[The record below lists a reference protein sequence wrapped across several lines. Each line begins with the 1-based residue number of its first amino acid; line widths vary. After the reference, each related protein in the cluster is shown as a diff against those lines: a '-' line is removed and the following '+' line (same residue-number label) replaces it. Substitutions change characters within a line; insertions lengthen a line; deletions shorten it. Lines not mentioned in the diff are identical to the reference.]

1 MKQMEHS
8 YKGEEKFLVND
19 LKTIVSKARSK
30 AFAAVNYSLVERNW
44 RIGKRIVEEEQNGE
58 ARAEYGKHIIEVASA
73 ALTEEFGKGFSETNL
88 INFKKFFLLFKE
100 LEIHQTVSEE
110 FRKQVLHLLPWSHY
124 ERLIRVEDK
133 KAREWYAKEAYEQGW
148 SFRTLN
154 RNINTL
160 YYERLLMSK
169 KKQPVVNEMQD
180 KTKAYQQ
187 DKLEYIKSPV
197 VLEFLGLPEDTSL
210 AESKLETAIINNLE
224 KFLMEMGKGY
234 ALVARQQHIRT
245 EENDYYIDLV
255 FYNYLIKSFIL
266 VDLKVNRITYQD
278 VGQMDMYLQMYDKM
292 KKGPDD
298 NPTIGIIL
306 CTETD
311 SDVARYSTL
320 AKNDQMFAAK
330 YKLYLPDKE
339 DLRREIERQKE
350 LYLMA
355 HPEETGISVTNG
367 YAQPDSCFMFAYDLE
382 QDKLL
387 WRSADQSYNSMNFV
401 VKGDVILCGYGFTA
415 EDDYLYQI
423 NRNTGEILDR
433 LELKK
438 MPDLLVEQD
447 GKLYVHTYSYDYVI
461 DF

>member
-1 MKQMEHS
+1 MKEPGKKYNDEDNM
-8 YKGEEKFLVND
+8 LVND
-19 LKTIVSKARSK
+19 LRSIVSKARNK

-44 RIGKRIVEEEQNGE
+44 RIGQRIVEEEQNG
-58 ARAEYGKHIIEVASA
+58 ASRAEYGKHVIEVASA
-73 ALTEEFGKGFSETNL
+73 ALTKEFGKGFSETN
-88 INFKKFFLLFKE
+88 IMNFKKFYLKFKE
-100 LEIHQTVSEE
+100 LTIPQTLSEE
-110 FRKQVLHLLPWSHY
+110 FKKQKHQTLSDESSLLPQKGQTQPAQFELRLLPWSHY

-133 KAREWYAKEAYEQGW
+133 KAREWYAKEAFEQGW
-148 SFRTLN
+148 SYRTLN
-154 RNINTL
+154 PNINTL
-160 YYERLLMSK
+160 YYERLLMST
-169 KKQPVVNEMQD
+169 KKQPVVDEMQD

-355 HPEETGISVTNG
+355 HPEEN
-367 YAQPDSCFMFAYDLE
+367 
-382 QDKLL
+382 DK
-387 WRSADQSYNSMNFV
+387 
-401 VKGDVILCGYGFTA
+401 
-415 EDDYLYQI
+415 E
-423 NRNTGEILDR
+423 
-433 LELKK
+433 
-438 MPDLLVEQD
+438 
-447 GKLYVHTYSYDYVI
+447 
-461 DF
+461 

>member
-1 MKQMEHS
+1 MKEPGKKYNDEDNM
-8 YKGEEKFLVND
+8 LVND
-19 LKTIVSKARSK
+19 LRSIVSKARSK

-44 RIGKRIVEEEQNGE
+44 RIGQRIVEEEQNG
-58 ARAEYGKHIIEVASA
+58 ASRAEYGKHVTEVASA
-73 ALTEEFGKGFSETNL
+73 ALTEEFGKGFSETN
-88 INFKKFFLLFKE
+88 IRTFRKFFLIFRN
-100 LEIHQTVSEE
+100 LEIQQTVSAESNLP
-110 FRKQVLHLLPWSHY
+110 KQQTLSDNLSSHFQKGQTQSTQSELRLLPWSHY

-133 KAREWYAKEAYEQGW
+133 KAREWYAKEAFEQGW

-169 KKQPVVNEMQD
+169 KKRPVVDEMQD

-355 HPEETGISVTNG
+355 HPEEN
-367 YAQPDSCFMFAYDLE
+367 
-382 QDKLL
+382 DK
-387 WRSADQSYNSMNFV
+387 
-401 VKGDVILCGYGFTA
+401 
-415 EDDYLYQI
+415 E
-423 NRNTGEILDR
+423 
-433 LELKK
+433 
-438 MPDLLVEQD
+438 
-447 GKLYVHTYSYDYVI
+447 
-461 DF
+461 

>member
-1 MKQMEHS
+1 MKEP
-8 YKGEEKFLVND
+8 EKKYNDEDNMLVND
-19 LKTIVSKARSK
+19 LRSIVSKARSK

-44 RIGKRIVEEEQNGE
+44 RIGQRIVEEEQNG
-58 ARAEYGKHIIEVASA
+58 ASRAEYGKHVIEVASA
-73 ALTEEFGKGFSETNL
+73 ALTKEFGKGFSETN
-88 INFKKFFLLFKE
+88 IMNFKKFYLKFKE
-100 LEIHQTVSEE
+100 LTIPQTLSEE
-110 FRKQVLHLLPWSHY
+110 FKKQKHQTLSDESSLLPQKGQTPPAQFELRFLPWSHY

-133 KAREWYAKEAYEQGW
+133 KAREWYAKEAFEQGW

-160 YYERLLMSK
+160 YYERLLMST
-169 KKQPVVNEMQD
+169 KKQPVVDEMQD

-355 HPEETGISVTNG
+355 HPEEN
-367 YAQPDSCFMFAYDLE
+367 
-382 QDKLL
+382 DK
-387 WRSADQSYNSMNFV
+387 
-401 VKGDVILCGYGFTA
+401 
-415 EDDYLYQI
+415 E
-423 NRNTGEILDR
+423 
-433 LELKK
+433 
-438 MPDLLVEQD
+438 
-447 GKLYVHTYSYDYVI
+447 
-461 DF
+461 

>member
-1 MKQMEHS
+1 MKEPGKKYNDEDNM
-8 YKGEEKFLVND
+8 LVND
-19 LKTIVSKARSK
+19 LRSIVSKARSK

-44 RIGKRIVEEEQNGE
+44 RIGQRIVEEEQNG
-58 ARAEYGKHIIEVASA
+58 ASRAEYGKHVIEVASA
-73 ALTEEFGKGFSETNL
+73 ALTKEFGKGFSETN
-88 INFKKFFLLFKE
+88 IMNFKKFYLKFKE
-100 LEIHQTVSEE
+100 LTIPQTLSEE
-110 FRKQVLHLLPWSHY
+110 FKKQKHQTLSDESSLLPQKGQTQPAQFELRLLPWSHY

-133 KAREWYAKEAYEQGW
+133 QAREWYAKEAFNEGW
-148 SFRTLN
+148 SYRTLN

-169 KKQPVVNEMQD
+169 KKQPVVDEMQD
-180 KTKAYQQ
+180 KTKIYQQ
-187 DKLEYIKSPV
+187 DKLEYIKTPV

-292 KKGPDD
+292 RKGPDD

-355 HPEETGISVTNG
+355 HPEEN
-367 YAQPDSCFMFAYDLE
+367 
-382 QDKLL
+382 DK
-387 WRSADQSYNSMNFV
+387 
-401 VKGDVILCGYGFTA
+401 
-415 EDDYLYQI
+415 E
-423 NRNTGEILDR
+423 
-433 LELKK
+433 
-438 MPDLLVEQD
+438 
-447 GKLYVHTYSYDYVI
+447 
-461 DF
+461 

>member
-1 MKQMEHS
+1 MKEPGKKYNDEDNM
-8 YKGEEKFLVND
+8 LVND
-19 LKTIVSKARSK
+19 LRSIVSKARSK

-44 RIGKRIVEEEQNGE
+44 RIGQRIVEQEQNG
-58 ARAEYGKHIIEVASA
+58 ASRAEYGKHIIEIASA
-73 ALTEEFGKGFSETNL
+73 ALTEEFGKGFSYTNIANYKRFYL
-88 INFKKFFLLFKE
+88 TFNNLQIL
-100 LEIHQTVSEE
+100 QTVSEE
-110 FRKQVLHLLPWSHY
+110 FKKQKHQTLSDESSLLPQKGQTQSAQFELRLLPWSHY

-133 KAREWYAKEAYEQGW
+133 KAREWYAKEAFEQGW

-320 AKNDQMFAAK
+320 AKNDQMFVAK

-355 HPEETGISVTNG
+355 HPEEN
-367 YAQPDSCFMFAYDLE
+367 
-382 QDKLL
+382 DK
-387 WRSADQSYNSMNFV
+387 
-401 VKGDVILCGYGFTA
+401 
-415 EDDYLYQI
+415 E
-423 NRNTGEILDR
+423 
-433 LELKK
+433 
-438 MPDLLVEQD
+438 
-447 GKLYVHTYSYDYVI
+447 
-461 DF
+461 

>member
-1 MKQMEHS
+1 MKEP
-8 YKGEEKFLVND
+8 EKKYNDEDNMLVND
-19 LKTIVSKARSK
+19 LRSIVSKARSK

-44 RIGKRIVEEEQNGE
+44 RIGQRIVEEEQNG
-58 ARAEYGKHIIEVASA
+58 ASRAEYGKHVIEVASA
-73 ALTEEFGKGFSETNL
+73 ALTKEFGKGFSETN
-88 INFKKFFLLFKE
+88 IMNFKKFYLKFKE
-100 LEIHQTVSEE
+100 LTIPQTLSEE
-110 FRKQVLHLLPWSHY
+110 FKKQKHQTLSDESSLLPQKGQTQPAQFELRLLPWSHY

-133 KAREWYAKEAYEQGW
+133 KAREWYAKEAFNEGW
-148 SFRTLN
+148 SYRTLN

-160 YYERLLMSK
+160 YYERLLMST
-169 KKQPVVNEMQD
+169 KKQPVVDEMQD

-355 HPEETGISVTNG
+355 HP
-367 YAQPDSCFMFAYDLE
+367 
-382 QDKLL
+382 
-387 WRSADQSYNSMNFV
+387 
-401 VKGDVILCGYGFTA
+401 
-415 EDDYLYQI
+415 
-423 NRNTGEILDR
+423 
-433 LELKK
+433 
-438 MPDLLVEQD
+438 
-447 GKLYVHTYSYDYVI
+447 
-461 DF
+461 

>member
-1 MKQMEHS
+1 MKQPRKKYNDEDNM
-8 YKGEEKFLVND
+8 LVND
-19 LKTIVSKARSK
+19 LRSIVSKARSK

-44 RIGKRIVEEEQNGE
+44 RIGQRIVEEEQNG
-58 ARAEYGKHIIEVASA
+58 ASRAEYGKHVIEIASA
-73 ALTEEFGKGFSETNL
+73 ALTEEFGKGFSETN
-88 INFKKFFLLFKE
+88 IMNFKKFYLKFKE
-100 LEIHQTVSEE
+100 LTIPQTLSEE
-110 FRKQVLHLLPWSHY
+110 FKKQKHQTLSDESSLLPQKGQTQPAQFELRLLPWSHY

-133 KAREWYAKEAYEQGW
+133 KAREWYAKEAFNEGW
-148 SFRTLN
+148 SYRTLN

-160 YYERLLMSK
+160 YYERLLMST
-169 KKQPVVNEMQD
+169 KKQPVVDEMQD

-306 CTETD
+306 CSETD

-339 DLRREIERQKE
+339 DLKREIERQKE

-355 HPEETGISVTNG
+355 HPEEN
-367 YAQPDSCFMFAYDLE
+367 
-382 QDKLL
+382 DK
-387 WRSADQSYNSMNFV
+387 
-401 VKGDVILCGYGFTA
+401 
-415 EDDYLYQI
+415 E
-423 NRNTGEILDR
+423 
-433 LELKK
+433 
-438 MPDLLVEQD
+438 
-447 GKLYVHTYSYDYVI
+447 
-461 DF
+461 

>member
-73 ALTEEFGKGFSETNL
+73 ALTEEFGKGFSETN
-88 INFKKFFLLFKE
+88 IRTFRKFFLIFRN
-100 LEIHQTVSEE
+100 LEIQQTVSAESNLP
-110 FRKQVLHLLPWSHY
+110 KQQTLSDNLSSHFQKGQTPPAQFKLRLLPWSHY
-124 ERLIRVEDK
+124 ERLIRIEDK
-133 KAREWYAKEAYEQGW
+133 RARDWYAKEAFEQGW
-148 SFRTLN
+148 SYRTLS

-169 KKQPVVNEMQD
+169 DKAPVEKEMKEKTNEF
-180 KTKAYQQ
+180 QQ
-187 DKLEYIKSPV
+187 DKQEYIKSPV
-197 VLEFLGLPEDTSL
+197 VMEFLGLPSDSSL
-210 AESKLETAIINNLE
+210 KESKLESAIIDNLE

-355 HPEETGISVTNG
+355 HPEEN
-367 YAQPDSCFMFAYDLE
+367 
-382 QDKLL
+382 DK
-387 WRSADQSYNSMNFV
+387 
-401 VKGDVILCGYGFTA
+401 
-415 EDDYLYQI
+415 E
-423 NRNTGEILDR
+423 
-433 LELKK
+433 
-438 MPDLLVEQD
+438 
-447 GKLYVHTYSYDYVI
+447 
-461 DF
+461 

>member
-1 MKQMEHS
+1 MKEPGKKYNDEDNM
-8 YKGEEKFLVND
+8 LVND
-19 LKTIVSKARSK
+19 LRSIVSKARSK

-44 RIGKRIVEEEQNGE
+44 RIGQRIVEQEQNG
-58 ARAEYGKHIIEVASA
+58 ASRAEYGKHVIEIASA
-73 ALTEEFGKGFSETNL
+73 ALTEEFGKGFSYTNIANYKRFYL
-88 INFKKFFLLFKE
+88 TFNNLQIL
-100 LEIHQTVSEE
+100 QTVSEE
-110 FRKQVLHLLPWSHY
+110 FKKQKHQTLSDASSLLPQKDQTQSTQSELRLLPWSHY

-133 KAREWYAKEAYEQGW
+133 KAREWYAKEAFEQGW

-169 KKQPVVNEMQD
+169 KKQPVVDEMQD

-306 CTETD
+306 CSETD

-355 HPEETGISVTNG
+355 HPEEN
-367 YAQPDSCFMFAYDLE
+367 
-382 QDKLL
+382 DK
-387 WRSADQSYNSMNFV
+387 
-401 VKGDVILCGYGFTA
+401 
-415 EDDYLYQI
+415 E
-423 NRNTGEILDR
+423 
-433 LELKK
+433 
-438 MPDLLVEQD
+438 
-447 GKLYVHTYSYDYVI
+447 
-461 DF
+461 

>member
-1 MKQMEHS
+1 MKEPGKKYNDEDNM
-8 YKGEEKFLVND
+8 LVND
-19 LKTIVSKARSK
+19 LRSIVSKARSK

-44 RIGKRIVEEEQNGE
+44 RIGQRIVEEEQNG
-58 ARAEYGKHIIEVASA
+58 ASRAEYGKHVIEVASA
-73 ALTEEFGKGFSETNL
+73 ALTKEFGKGFSETN
-88 INFKKFFLLFKE
+88 IMNFKKFYLKFKE
-100 LEIHQTVSEE
+100 LTIPQTLSEE
-110 FRKQVLHLLPWSHY
+110 FKKQKHQTLSDESSLLPQKGQTQPAQFELRLLPWSHY

-133 KAREWYAKEAYEQGW
+133 KAREWYAKEAFNEGW
-148 SFRTLN
+148 SYRTLN

-160 YYERLLMSK
+160 YYERLLMST
-169 KKQPVVNEMQD
+169 KKQPVVDEMQD

-355 HPEETGISVTNG
+355 HPEEN
-367 YAQPDSCFMFAYDLE
+367 
-382 QDKLL
+382 DK
-387 WRSADQSYNSMNFV
+387 
-401 VKGDVILCGYGFTA
+401 
-415 EDDYLYQI
+415 E
-423 NRNTGEILDR
+423 
-433 LELKK
+433 
-438 MPDLLVEQD
+438 
-447 GKLYVHTYSYDYVI
+447 
-461 DF
+461 

>member
-1 MKQMEHS
+1 MKQPGKKYNDEDNM
-8 YKGEEKFLVND
+8 LVND
-19 LKTIVSKARSK
+19 LRSIVSKARSK

-44 RIGKRIVEEEQNGE
+44 RIGQRIVEQEQNG
-58 ARAEYGKHIIEVASA
+58 ASRAEYGKHVIEVASA
-73 ALTEEFGKGFSETNL
+73 ALTEEFGKGFSETN
-88 INFKKFFLLFKE
+88 IMNFKKFYLKFKE
-100 LEIHQTVSEE
+100 LTIPQTVSEE
-110 FRKQVLHLLPWSHY
+110 FKKQKQQTLSDELSSHFQKGQTQSAQFELRLLPWSHY

-133 KAREWYAKEAYEQGW
+133 KAREWYAKEAFEQGW

-355 HPEETGISVTNG
+355 HPEEN
-367 YAQPDSCFMFAYDLE
+367 
-382 QDKLL
+382 DK
-387 WRSADQSYNSMNFV
+387 
-401 VKGDVILCGYGFTA
+401 
-415 EDDYLYQI
+415 E
-423 NRNTGEILDR
+423 
-433 LELKK
+433 
-438 MPDLLVEQD
+438 
-447 GKLYVHTYSYDYVI
+447 
-461 DF
+461 

>member
-1 MKQMEHS
+1 MKEPGKKYNDEDNM
-8 YKGEEKFLVND
+8 LIND
-19 LKTIVSKARSK
+19 LRSIVSKARSK

-44 RIGKRIVEEEQNGE
+44 RIGQRIVEQEQNG
-58 ARAEYGKHIIEVASA
+58 ASRAEYGKHVIEIASA
-73 ALTEEFGKGFSETNL
+73 ALTEEFGKGFSETN
-88 INFKKFFLLFKE
+88 IMNFKKFYLKFKE
-100 LEIHQTVSEE
+100 LTIPQTLSEE
-110 FRKQVLHLLPWSHY
+110 FKKQKHQTLSDEFSLLPQKGQTQSAQFELRLLPWSHY

-133 KAREWYAKEAYEQGW
+133 KAREWYAKEAFEQGW

-169 KKQPVVNEMQD
+169 KKQPVVDEMQD

-355 HPEETGISVTNG
+355 HPEEN
-367 YAQPDSCFMFAYDLE
+367 
-382 QDKLL
+382 DK
-387 WRSADQSYNSMNFV
+387 
-401 VKGDVILCGYGFTA
+401 
-415 EDDYLYQI
+415 E
-423 NRNTGEILDR
+423 
-433 LELKK
+433 
-438 MPDLLVEQD
+438 
-447 GKLYVHTYSYDYVI
+447 
-461 DF
+461 

>member
-1 MKQMEHS
+1 MKEPGKKYGDEDNM
-8 YKGEEKFLVND
+8 LVND
-19 LKTIVSKARSK
+19 LRSIVSKARSK

-44 RIGKRIVEEEQNGE
+44 RIGQRIVEQEQNG
-58 ARAEYGKHIIEVASA
+58 ASRAEYGKHVIEVASA
-73 ALTEEFGKGFSETNL
+73 ALTKEFGKGFSETN
-88 INFKKFFLLFKE
+88 IMNFKKFYLKFKE
-100 LEIHQTVSEE
+100 LTIHQTLSEE
-110 FRKQVLHLLPWSHY
+110 FKKQKQQTLSAESSLFPQKGRTAPDQFELRLLPWSHY

-133 KAREWYAKEAYEQGW
+133 KAREWYAKEAFEQGW

-197 VLEFLGLPEDTSL
+197 VMEFLGLPSDSSL
-210 AESKLETAIINNLE
+210 KESKLESAIIDNLE

-306 CTETD
+306 CAETD

-350 LYLMA
+350 LYLMT
-355 HPEETGISVTNG
+355 HPEEN
-367 YAQPDSCFMFAYDLE
+367 E
-382 QDKLL
+382 K
-387 WRSADQSYNSMNFV
+387 
-401 VKGDVILCGYGFTA
+401 
-415 EDDYLYQI
+415 E
-423 NRNTGEILDR
+423 
-433 LELKK
+433 
-438 MPDLLVEQD
+438 
-447 GKLYVHTYSYDYVI
+447 
-461 DF
+461 

>member
-1 MKQMEHS
+1 MKEPGKKYNDEDNM
-8 YKGEEKFLVND
+8 LVND
-19 LKTIVSKARSK
+19 LRSIVSKARSK

-44 RIGKRIVEEEQNGE
+44 RIGQRIVEQEQNG
-58 ARAEYGKHIIEVASA
+58 ASRAEYGKHIIEIASA
-73 ALTEEFGKGFSETNL
+73 ALTEEFGKGFSKTN
-88 INFKKFFLLFKE
+88 IMNFKKFYLKFKE
-100 LEIHQTVSEE
+100 LTISQTLSEE
-110 FRKQVLHLLPWSHY
+110 FKKQKQQTLSGKLSSHFQKGQTQSTQSELRLLPWSHY

-133 KAREWYAKEAYEQGW
+133 KAREWYAKEAFEQGW

-160 YYERLLMSK
+160 YYERLLMST
-169 KKQPVVNEMQD
+169 KKQPVVDEMQD

-355 HPEETGISVTNG
+355 HPEEN
-367 YAQPDSCFMFAYDLE
+367 
-382 QDKLL
+382 DK
-387 WRSADQSYNSMNFV
+387 
-401 VKGDVILCGYGFTA
+401 
-415 EDDYLYQI
+415 E
-423 NRNTGEILDR
+423 
-433 LELKK
+433 
-438 MPDLLVEQD
+438 
-447 GKLYVHTYSYDYVI
+447 
-461 DF
+461 

>member
-1 MKQMEHS
+1 MKHPRKKYNDEDNM
-8 YKGEEKFLVND
+8 LVND
-19 LKTIVSKARSK
+19 LRSIVSKARSK

-44 RIGKRIVEEEQNGE
+44 RIGQRIVEQEQNG
-58 ARAEYGKHIIEVASA
+58 ASRAEYGKHVIEIASA
-73 ALTEEFGKGFSETNL
+73 ALTEEFGKGFSETN
-88 INFKKFFLLFKE
+88 IMNFKKFYLKFKE
-100 LEIHQTVSEE
+100 LTIPQTLSEE
-110 FRKQVLHLLPWSHY
+110 FKKQKHQTLSDESSLLPQKGQTQSAQFELRLLPWSHY

-133 KAREWYAKEAYEQGW
+133 KAREWYAKEAFEQGW

-197 VLEFLGLPEDTSL
+197 VMEFLGLPSDSSL
-210 AESKLETAIINNLE
+210 KESKLESAIIDNLE

-350 LYLMA
+350 LYLMT
-355 HPEETGISVTNG
+355 HPEEN
-367 YAQPDSCFMFAYDLE
+367 
-382 QDKLL
+382 
-387 WRSADQSYNSMNFV
+387 
-401 VKGDVILCGYGFTA
+401 
-415 EDDYLYQI
+415 
-423 NRNTGEILDR
+423 
-433 LELKK
+433 KK
-438 MPDLLVEQD
+438 E
-447 GKLYVHTYSYDYVI
+447 
-461 DF
+461 

>member
-1 MKQMEHS
+1 MKQLNKKYNDEDNM
-8 YKGEEKFLVND
+8 LVND
-19 LKTIVSKARSK
+19 LRSIVSKARSK

-44 RIGKRIVEEEQNGE
+44 RIGQRIVEQEQNG
-58 ARAEYGKHIIEVASA
+58 ASRAEYGKHVIEIASA
-73 ALTEEFGKGFSETNL
+73 ALTEEFGKGFSETN
-88 INFKKFFLLFKE
+88 IMNFKKFYLKFKE
-100 LEIHQTVSEE
+100 LTIPQTLSEE
-110 FRKQVLHLLPWSHY
+110 FKKQKHQTLSDEFSLLPKKGQTQSAQFELRLLPWSHY
-124 ERLIRVEDK
+124 ERLIRIEDK
-133 KAREWYAKEAYEQGW
+133 KAREWYAKEAFEQGW

-355 HPEETGISVTNG
+355 HPEEN
-367 YAQPDSCFMFAYDLE
+367 
-382 QDKLL
+382 DK
-387 WRSADQSYNSMNFV
+387 
-401 VKGDVILCGYGFTA
+401 
-415 EDDYLYQI
+415 E
-423 NRNTGEILDR
+423 
-433 LELKK
+433 
-438 MPDLLVEQD
+438 
-447 GKLYVHTYSYDYVI
+447 
-461 DF
+461 

>member
-1 MKQMEHS
+1 MKEPGKKYNDEDNM
-8 YKGEEKFLVND
+8 LVND
-19 LKTIVSKARSK
+19 LRSIVSKARSK

-44 RIGKRIVEEEQNGE
+44 RIGQRIVEQEQNG
-58 ARAEYGKHIIEVASA
+58 ASRAEYGKHVIEIASA
-73 ALTEEFGKGFSETNL
+73 ALTEEFGKGFSYTNIANYKRFYL
-88 INFKKFFLLFKE
+88 TFNNLQIL
-100 LEIHQTVSEE
+100 QTVSEE
-110 FRKQVLHLLPWSHY
+110 FKKQKHQTLSDESSLLPQKDQTQSIQSELRLLPWSHY

-133 KAREWYAKEAYEQGW
+133 KAREWYAKEAFEQGW

-160 YYERLLMSK
+160 YYERLLMST
-169 KKQPVVNEMQD
+169 KKQPVVDEMQD

-210 AESKLETAIINNLE
+210 AESRLETAIINNLE

-355 HPEETGISVTNG
+355 HPEEN
-367 YAQPDSCFMFAYDLE
+367 
-382 QDKLL
+382 DK
-387 WRSADQSYNSMNFV
+387 
-401 VKGDVILCGYGFTA
+401 
-415 EDDYLYQI
+415 E
-423 NRNTGEILDR
+423 
-433 LELKK
+433 
-438 MPDLLVEQD
+438 
-447 GKLYVHTYSYDYVI
+447 
-461 DF
+461 

>member
-1 MKQMEHS
+1 MKEPGKKYNDEDNM
-8 YKGEEKFLVND
+8 LVND
-19 LKTIVSKARSK
+19 LRSIVSKARSK

-44 RIGKRIVEEEQNGE
+44 RIGQRIVEQEQNG
-58 ARAEYGKHIIEVASA
+58 ASRAEYGKHVIEVASA
-73 ALTEEFGKGFSETNL
+73 ALTEEFGKGFSYTNIANYKRFYL
-88 INFKKFFLLFKE
+88 TFSDLQIL
-100 LEIHQTVSEE
+100 QTLSEE
-110 FRKQVLHLLPWSHY
+110 FKKQKHQTLSDESSLLPQKGQTPPAQFELRLLPWSHY

-133 KAREWYAKEAYEQGW
+133 KAREWYAKEAFNEGW
-148 SFRTLN
+148 SYRTLN
-154 RNINTL
+154 HNINTL

-355 HPEETGISVTNG
+355 HPEEN
-367 YAQPDSCFMFAYDLE
+367 
-382 QDKLL
+382 DK
-387 WRSADQSYNSMNFV
+387 
-401 VKGDVILCGYGFTA
+401 
-415 EDDYLYQI
+415 E
-423 NRNTGEILDR
+423 
-433 LELKK
+433 
-438 MPDLLVEQD
+438 
-447 GKLYVHTYSYDYVI
+447 
-461 DF
+461 

>member
-1 MKQMEHS
+1 MKEPGKKYNDEDNM
-8 YKGEEKFLVND
+8 LVND
-19 LKTIVSKARSK
+19 LRSIVSKARSK

-44 RIGKRIVEEEQNGE
+44 RIGQRIVEQEQNG
-58 ARAEYGKHIIEVASA
+58 ASRAEYGKHVIEFASA
-73 ALTEEFGKGFSETNL
+73 ALTKEFGKGFSETN
-88 INFKKFFLLFKE
+88 IMNFKKFYLKFKE
-100 LEIHQTVSEE
+100 LTIPQTLSEE
-110 FRKQVLHLLPWSHY
+110 FKKQKHQTLSDESSLLPQKGQTPPAQFELRLLPWSHY

-133 KAREWYAKEAYEQGW
+133 KAREWYAKEAFEQGW

-355 HPEETGISVTNG
+355 HPEEN
-367 YAQPDSCFMFAYDLE
+367 
-382 QDKLL
+382 DK
-387 WRSADQSYNSMNFV
+387 
-401 VKGDVILCGYGFTA
+401 
-415 EDDYLYQI
+415 E
-423 NRNTGEILDR
+423 
-433 LELKK
+433 
-438 MPDLLVEQD
+438 
-447 GKLYVHTYSYDYVI
+447 
-461 DF
+461 

>member
-1 MKQMEHS
+1 MKQPGKKYNDEDNM
-8 YKGEEKFLVND
+8 LVND
-19 LKTIVSKARSK
+19 LRSIVSKARSK

-44 RIGKRIVEEEQNGE
+44 RIGQRIVEQEQNG
-58 ARAEYGKHIIEVASA
+58 ASRAEYGKHVIEIASA
-73 ALTEEFGKGFSETNL
+73 ALTEEFGKGFSYTNIANYKRFYL
-88 INFKKFFLLFKE
+88 TFNNLQIL
-100 LEIHQTVSEE
+100 QTVSEE
-110 FRKQVLHLLPWSHY
+110 FNNPIQQTLPAKSSTPHKEDKAESTQSELRLLPWSHY

-133 KAREWYAKEAYEQGW
+133 KAREWYAKEAFNEGW
-148 SFRTLN
+148 SYRTLN

-320 AKNDQMFAAK
+320 AKNDQIFAAK

-355 HPEETGISVTNG
+355 HPEEN
-367 YAQPDSCFMFAYDLE
+367 
-382 QDKLL
+382 DK
-387 WRSADQSYNSMNFV
+387 
-401 VKGDVILCGYGFTA
+401 
-415 EDDYLYQI
+415 E
-423 NRNTGEILDR
+423 
-433 LELKK
+433 
-438 MPDLLVEQD
+438 
-447 GKLYVHTYSYDYVI
+447 
-461 DF
+461 

>member
-1 MKQMEHS
+1 MKQPRKKYNDEDNM
-8 YKGEEKFLVND
+8 LVND
-19 LKTIVSKARSK
+19 LRSIVSKARSK

-44 RIGKRIVEEEQNGE
+44 RIGQRIVEQEQNG
-58 ARAEYGKHIIEVASA
+58 ASRAEYGKHVIEIASA
-73 ALTEEFGKGFSETNL
+73 ALTEEFGKGFSETN
-88 INFKKFFLLFKE
+88 IMNFKKFYLKFKE
-100 LEIHQTVSEE
+100 LTIPQTLSEE
-110 FRKQVLHLLPWSHY
+110 FKKQKHQTLSDESSLLPQKGQTQSAQFELRLLPWSHY

-133 KAREWYAKEAYEQGW
+133 KAREWYAKEAFEQGW

-355 HPEETGISVTNG
+355 HPKEN
-367 YAQPDSCFMFAYDLE
+367 
-382 QDKLL
+382 DK
-387 WRSADQSYNSMNFV
+387 
-401 VKGDVILCGYGFTA
+401 
-415 EDDYLYQI
+415 E
-423 NRNTGEILDR
+423 
-433 LELKK
+433 
-438 MPDLLVEQD
+438 
-447 GKLYVHTYSYDYVI
+447 
-461 DF
+461 

>member
-1 MKQMEHS
+1 MKQPGKKYNDEDNM
-8 YKGEEKFLVND
+8 LVND
-19 LKTIVSKARSK
+19 LRSIVSKARSK

-44 RIGKRIVEEEQNGE
+44 RIGQRIVEEEQNG
-58 ARAEYGKHIIEVASA
+58 ASRAEYGKHVIEVASA
-73 ALTEEFGKGFSETNL
+73 ALTEEFGKGFSETN
-88 INFKKFFLLFKE
+88 IMNFKKFYLKFRE
-100 LEIHQTVSEE
+100 LTIPQTVSEE
-110 FRKQVLHLLPWSHY
+110 FKKQKQQTLSDELSSHFQKGQTPPAQFELRLLPWSHY

-133 KAREWYAKEAYEQGW
+133 KAREWYAKEAFEQGW

-169 KKQPVVNEMQD
+169 KKQPVVDEMQD

-298 NPTIGIIL
+298 NPTIGIML
-306 CTETD
+306 CTEND

-320 AKNDQMFAAK
+320 AKNDQMFATK

-355 HPEETGISVTNG
+355 HPEEN
-367 YAQPDSCFMFAYDLE
+367 
-382 QDKLL
+382 DK
-387 WRSADQSYNSMNFV
+387 
-401 VKGDVILCGYGFTA
+401 
-415 EDDYLYQI
+415 E
-423 NRNTGEILDR
+423 
-433 LELKK
+433 
-438 MPDLLVEQD
+438 
-447 GKLYVHTYSYDYVI
+447 
-461 DF
+461 

>member
-1 MKQMEHS
+1 MKQPHKKYNDEDNM
-8 YKGEEKFLVND
+8 LVND
-19 LKTIVSKARSK
+19 LRSIVSKARSK

-44 RIGKRIVEEEQNGE
+44 RIGQRIVEQEQNG
-58 ARAEYGKHIIEVASA
+58 ASRAEYGKHVIEIASA
-73 ALTEEFGKGFSETNL
+73 ALTEEFGKGFSETN
-88 INFKKFFLLFKE
+88 IMNFKKFYLKFKE
-100 LEIHQTVSEE
+100 LTIPQTLSEE
-110 FRKQVLHLLPWSHY
+110 FKKQKHQTLSEESSLLPQKGQTQSAQFELRLLPWSHY

-133 KAREWYAKEAYEQGW
+133 KAREWYAKEAFEQGW

-306 CTETD
+306 CSETD

-355 HPEETGISVTNG
+355 HPEEN
-367 YAQPDSCFMFAYDLE
+367 
-382 QDKLL
+382 DK
-387 WRSADQSYNSMNFV
+387 
-401 VKGDVILCGYGFTA
+401 
-415 EDDYLYQI
+415 E
-423 NRNTGEILDR
+423 
-433 LELKK
+433 
-438 MPDLLVEQD
+438 
-447 GKLYVHTYSYDYVI
+447 
-461 DF
+461 

>member
-1 MKQMEHS
+1 MKQPGKKYNDEDNM
-8 YKGEEKFLVND
+8 LVND
-19 LKTIVSKARSK
+19 LRSIVSKARSK

-44 RIGKRIVEEEQNGE
+44 RIGQRIVEQEQNG
-58 ARAEYGKHIIEVASA
+58 ASRAEYGKHVIEIASA
-73 ALTEEFGKGFSETNL
+73 ALTEEFGKGFSYTNIANYKRFYL
-88 INFKKFFLLFKE
+88 TFNNLQIL
-100 LEIHQTVSEE
+100 QTVSEE
-110 FRKQVLHLLPWSHY
+110 FNNPIQQTLPAKSSTPHKEDKAESTQSELRLLPWSHY

-133 KAREWYAKEAYEQGW
+133 KAREWYAKEAFNEGW
-148 SFRTLN
+148 SYRTLN

-278 VGQMDMYLQMYDKM
+278 VGQMDMYLQMYDKI
-292 KKGPDD
+292 KKGTDD

-355 HPEETGISVTNG
+355 HPEEN
-367 YAQPDSCFMFAYDLE
+367 
-382 QDKLL
+382 DK
-387 WRSADQSYNSMNFV
+387 
-401 VKGDVILCGYGFTA
+401 
-415 EDDYLYQI
+415 E
-423 NRNTGEILDR
+423 
-433 LELKK
+433 
-438 MPDLLVEQD
+438 
-447 GKLYVHTYSYDYVI
+447 
-461 DF
+461 

>member
-1 MKQMEHS
+1 MKQPGKKYNDEDNM
-8 YKGEEKFLVND
+8 LVND
-19 LKTIVSKARSK
+19 LRSIVSKARSK

-44 RIGKRIVEEEQNGE
+44 RIGQRIVEQEQNG
-58 ARAEYGKHIIEVASA
+58 ASRAEYGKHVIEVASA
-73 ALTEEFGKGFSETNL
+73 ALTEEFGKGFSETN
-88 INFKKFFLLFKE
+88 IMNFKKFYLKFKE
-100 LEIHQTVSEE
+100 LTIPQTVSEE
-110 FRKQVLHLLPWSHY
+110 FKKQKQQTLSDELSSHFQKGQTQSAQFELRLLPWSHY

-133 KAREWYAKEAYEQGW
+133 KAREWYAKEAFNEGW
-148 SFRTLN
+148 SYRTLN

-278 VGQMDMYLQMYDKM
+278 VRQMDMYLQMYDKM

-355 HPEETGISVTNG
+355 HPEEN
-367 YAQPDSCFMFAYDLE
+367 
-382 QDKLL
+382 DK
-387 WRSADQSYNSMNFV
+387 
-401 VKGDVILCGYGFTA
+401 
-415 EDDYLYQI
+415 E
-423 NRNTGEILDR
+423 
-433 LELKK
+433 
-438 MPDLLVEQD
+438 
-447 GKLYVHTYSYDYVI
+447 
-461 DF
+461 

>member
-1 MKQMEHS
+1 MKEPGKKYNDEDNM
-8 YKGEEKFLVND
+8 LVND
-19 LKTIVSKARSK
+19 LRSIVSKARSK

-44 RIGKRIVEEEQNGE
+44 RIGQRIVEEEQNG
-58 ARAEYGKHIIEVASA
+58 ASRAEYGKHVIEIASA
-73 ALTEEFGKGFSETNL
+73 ALTEEFGKGFSYTNIANYKRFYL
-88 INFKKFFLLFKE
+88 TFNNLQIL
-100 LEIHQTVSEE
+100 QTVSEE
-110 FRKQVLHLLPWSHY
+110 FSNPIQQTLPAKSSAPHKEDKAESAQSELRLLPWSHY

-133 KAREWYAKEAYEQGW
+133 KAREWYAKEAFEQGW

-339 DLRREIERQKE
+339 DLKREIERQKE

-355 HPEETGISVTNG
+355 HPEEN
-367 YAQPDSCFMFAYDLE
+367 
-382 QDKLL
+382 DK
-387 WRSADQSYNSMNFV
+387 
-401 VKGDVILCGYGFTA
+401 
-415 EDDYLYQI
+415 E
-423 NRNTGEILDR
+423 
-433 LELKK
+433 
-438 MPDLLVEQD
+438 
-447 GKLYVHTYSYDYVI
+447 
-461 DF
+461 

>member
-1 MKQMEHS
+1 MKEPGKK
-8 YKGEEKFLVND
+8 YNDEENMLVND
-19 LKTIVSKARSK
+19 LRSIVSKARSK

-44 RIGKRIVEEEQNGE
+44 RIGQRIVEEEQNGTS
-58 ARAEYGKHIIEVASA
+58 RAEYGKHVIEVASA
-73 ALTEEFGKGFSETNL
+73 ALTKEFGKGFSYTNIANYKRFYL
-88 INFKKFFLLFKE
+88 TFSDLQIL
-100 LEIHQTVSEE
+100 QTVSEE
-110 FRKQVLHLLPWSHY
+110 FKKQKHQTLSDESSLLPQKGQTPPAQFELRFLPWSHY

-133 KAREWYAKEAYEQGW
+133 KAREWYAKEAFEQGW

-160 YYERLLMSK
+160 YYERLLMST
-169 KKQPVVNEMQD
+169 KKQPVVDEMQD

-355 HPEETGISVTNG
+355 HPEEN
-367 YAQPDSCFMFAYDLE
+367 
-382 QDKLL
+382 DK
-387 WRSADQSYNSMNFV
+387 
-401 VKGDVILCGYGFTA
+401 
-415 EDDYLYQI
+415 E
-423 NRNTGEILDR
+423 
-433 LELKK
+433 
-438 MPDLLVEQD
+438 
-447 GKLYVHTYSYDYVI
+447 
-461 DF
+461 

>member
-1 MKQMEHS
+1 MKQPGKKYNDEDNM
-8 YKGEEKFLVND
+8 LVND
-19 LKTIVSKARSK
+19 LRSIVSKARSK

-44 RIGKRIVEEEQNGE
+44 RIGQRIVEEEQNGTS
-58 ARAEYGKHIIEVASA
+58 RAEYGKHVIEVASA
-73 ALTEEFGKGFSETNL
+73 ALTKEFGKGFSYTNIANYKRFYL
-88 INFKKFFLLFKE
+88 TFSDLQIL
-100 LEIHQTVSEE
+100 QTVSEE
-110 FRKQVLHLLPWSHY
+110 FKKQKHQTLSDESSLLPQKGQTPPAQFELRFLPWSHY

-133 KAREWYAKEAYEQGW
+133 KAREWYAKEAFEQGW

-160 YYERLLMSK
+160 YYERLLMST
-169 KKQPVVNEMQD
+169 KKQPVVDEMQD

-355 HPEETGISVTNG
+355 HPEEN
-367 YAQPDSCFMFAYDLE
+367 
-382 QDKLL
+382 DK
-387 WRSADQSYNSMNFV
+387 
-401 VKGDVILCGYGFTA
+401 
-415 EDDYLYQI
+415 E
-423 NRNTGEILDR
+423 
-433 LELKK
+433 
-438 MPDLLVEQD
+438 
-447 GKLYVHTYSYDYVI
+447 
-461 DF
+461 

>member
-1 MKQMEHS
+1 MNEPGKKYNDEDNM
-8 YKGEEKFLVND
+8 LVND
-19 LKTIVSKARSK
+19 LRSIVSKARSK

-44 RIGKRIVEEEQNGE
+44 RIGQRIVEQEQNG
-58 ARAEYGKHIIEVASA
+58 ASRAEYGKHVIGVASA
-73 ALTEEFGKGFSETNL
+73 ALTEEFGKGFSETN
-88 INFKKFFLLFKE
+88 IRTFRKFFLIFRN
-100 LEIHQTVSEE
+100 LEILQTVSAESNLP
-110 FRKQVLHLLPWSHY
+110 KQQTLSDNLSSHFQKGQTPPAQFKLRLLPWSHY

-133 KAREWYAKEAYEQGW
+133 KAREWYAKEAFEQGW
-148 SFRTLN
+148 SYRTLN

-169 KKQPVVNEMQD
+169 D
-180 KTKAYQQ
+180 KTPVEEEMKEKTQEFQQ

-197 VLEFLGLPEDTSL
+197 VMEFLGLPSDSSL
-210 AESKLETAIINNLE
+210 KESKLETAIIDNLE

-306 CTETD
+306 CAETD

-330 YKLYLPDKE
+330 YKLYLPNEE

-355 HPEETGISVTNG
+355 HP
-367 YAQPDSCFMFAYDLE
+367 
-382 QDKLL
+382 DK
-387 WRSADQSYNSMNFV
+387 
-401 VKGDVILCGYGFTA
+401 
-415 EDDYLYQI
+415 
-423 NRNTGEILDR
+423 
-433 LELKK
+433 
-438 MPDLLVEQD
+438 
-447 GKLYVHTYSYDYVI
+447 
-461 DF
+461 

>member
-1 MKQMEHS
+1 MKQPRKKYNDEDNM
-8 YKGEEKFLVND
+8 LVND
-19 LKTIVSKARSK
+19 LRSIVSKARSK

-44 RIGKRIVEEEQNGE
+44 RIGQRIVEQEQNG
-58 ARAEYGKHIIEVASA
+58 ASRAEYGKHVIEIASA
-73 ALTEEFGKGFSETNL
+73 ALTEEFGKGFSETN
-88 INFKKFFLLFKE
+88 IRTFRKFFLIFRN
-100 LEIHQTVSEE
+100 LEIQQTVSAESNLP
-110 FRKQVLHLLPWSHY
+110 KQQTLSDNLSSHFQKGQTPPAQFKLRLLPWSHY
-124 ERLIRVEDK
+124 ERLIRIEDK
-133 KAREWYAKEAYEQGW
+133 RARDWYAKEAFEQGW
-148 SFRTLN
+148 SYRTLS

-169 KKQPVVNEMQD
+169 DKAPVEKEMKEKTNEF
-180 KTKAYQQ
+180 QQ

-197 VLEFLGLPEDTSL
+197 VMEFLGLPSDSSL
-210 AESKLETAIINNLE
+210 KESKLESAIINNLE

-306 CTETD
+306 CAETD

-330 YKLYLPDKE
+330 YKLYLPNEE

-355 HPEETGISVTNG
+355 HP
-367 YAQPDSCFMFAYDLE
+367 
-382 QDKLL
+382 DK
-387 WRSADQSYNSMNFV
+387 
-401 VKGDVILCGYGFTA
+401 
-415 EDDYLYQI
+415 
-423 NRNTGEILDR
+423 
-433 LELKK
+433 
-438 MPDLLVEQD
+438 
-447 GKLYVHTYSYDYVI
+447 
-461 DF
+461 

>member
-1 MKQMEHS
+1 MKEPGKKYNDEDNM
-8 YKGEEKFLVND
+8 LVND
-19 LKTIVSKARSK
+19 LRSIVSKARSK

-44 RIGKRIVEEEQNGE
+44 RIGQRIVEEEQNG
-58 ARAEYGKHIIEVASA
+58 ASRAEYGKHVIEIASA
-73 ALTEEFGKGFSETNL
+73 ALTEEFGKGFSYTNIANYKRFYL
-88 INFKKFFLLFKE
+88 TFNNLQIL
-100 LEIHQTVSEE
+100 QTVSEE
-110 FRKQVLHLLPWSHY
+110 FKKQRHQTLSDESSLLPQKDQTQSIQSELRLLPWSHY

-133 KAREWYAKEAYEQGW
+133 KAREWYAKEAFEQGW

-355 HPEETGISVTNG
+355 HPEEN
-367 YAQPDSCFMFAYDLE
+367 
-382 QDKLL
+382 DK
-387 WRSADQSYNSMNFV
+387 
-401 VKGDVILCGYGFTA
+401 
-415 EDDYLYQI
+415 E
-423 NRNTGEILDR
+423 
-433 LELKK
+433 
-438 MPDLLVEQD
+438 
-447 GKLYVHTYSYDYVI
+447 
-461 DF
+461 

>member
-1 MKQMEHS
+1 MKQLNKKYNDKDNM
-8 YKGEEKFLVND
+8 LVND
-19 LKTIVSKARSK
+19 LRSIVNKARSK
-30 AFAAVNYSLVERNW
+30 AFAAVNHSLVERNW
-44 RIGKRIVEEEQNGE
+44 RIGQRIVEEEQNG
-58 ARAEYGKHIIEVASA
+58 ASRAEYGKHVIEVASA
-73 ALTEEFGKGFSETNL
+73 ALTKEFGKGFSETN
-88 INFKKFFLLFKE
+88 IMNFKKFYLKFKE
-100 LEIHQTVSEE
+100 LTIPQTLSEE
-110 FRKQVLHLLPWSHY
+110 FKKQKHQTLSDESSLLPQKGQTQSAQFELRLLPWSHY

-133 KAREWYAKEAYEQGW
+133 KAREWYAKEAFEQGW

-197 VLEFLGLPEDTSL
+197 VLEFLGLPEDTFL

-355 HPEETGISVTNG
+355 HPEEN
-367 YAQPDSCFMFAYDLE
+367 
-382 QDKLL
+382 DK
-387 WRSADQSYNSMNFV
+387 
-401 VKGDVILCGYGFTA
+401 
-415 EDDYLYQI
+415 E
-423 NRNTGEILDR
+423 
-433 LELKK
+433 
-438 MPDLLVEQD
+438 
-447 GKLYVHTYSYDYVI
+447 
-461 DF
+461 

>member
-1 MKQMEHS
+1 MKQPGKKYNDEDNM
-8 YKGEEKFLVND
+8 LVND
-19 LKTIVSKARSK
+19 LRSIVSKARSK

-44 RIGKRIVEEEQNGE
+44 RIGQRIVEQEQNG
-58 ARAEYGKHIIEVASA
+58 ASRAEYGKHVIEIASA
-73 ALTEEFGKGFSETNL
+73 ALTEEFGKGFSETN
-88 INFKKFFLLFKE
+88 IMNFKKFYLKFKE
-100 LEIHQTVSEE
+100 LTIPQTLSEE
-110 FRKQVLHLLPWSHY
+110 FKKQKQQTLSDELSSHFQKGQTQSAQFELRLLPWSHY
-124 ERLIRVEDK
+124 ERLIRIEDK
-133 KAREWYAKEAYEQGW
+133 KAREWYAKEAFEQGW

-278 VGQMDMYLQMYDKM
+278 VGQMDMYLQMYDKI
-292 KKGPDD
+292 KKGTDD

-355 HPEETGISVTNG
+355 HPEEN
-367 YAQPDSCFMFAYDLE
+367 
-382 QDKLL
+382 DK
-387 WRSADQSYNSMNFV
+387 
-401 VKGDVILCGYGFTA
+401 
-415 EDDYLYQI
+415 E
-423 NRNTGEILDR
+423 
-433 LELKK
+433 
-438 MPDLLVEQD
+438 
-447 GKLYVHTYSYDYVI
+447 
-461 DF
+461 